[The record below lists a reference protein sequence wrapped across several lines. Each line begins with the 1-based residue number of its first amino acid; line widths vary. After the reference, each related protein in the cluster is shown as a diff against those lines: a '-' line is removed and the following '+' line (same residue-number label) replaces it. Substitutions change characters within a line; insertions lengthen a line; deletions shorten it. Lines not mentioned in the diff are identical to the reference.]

1 MGSILWHMLTS
12 LLPHEVNR
20 SQDPKLYIE
29 NHLSLSFDLLVT
41 DRLHFVCVFYH
52 LLELHATLLLRWQR
66 LGLQNNNCT
75 TEDIEAYSFLP
86 LPVVGNIERVQ
97 PQKLKK

>member
-1 MGSILWHMLTS
+1 MKTIY
-12 LLPHEVNR
+12 P
-20 SQDPKLYIE
+20 
-29 NHLSLSFDLLVT
+29 FDLIFWSLT
-41 DRLHFVCVFYH
+41 ACILFVFLSTFRMSRYPPI
-52 LLELHATLLLRWQR
+52 EMAR
-66 LGLQNNNCT
+66 LGLQNNTCT